1 MIIQTMAPHLRGDD
15 EKMNV
20 IPSEVEES
28 VEKGNRCLDY
38 TQQDEKSMGE
48 VCMSN
53 TKKLF
58 PNI

>member
-1 MIIQTMAPHLRGDD
+1 LIIQTVVPHLRGDD

-38 TQQDEKSMGE
+38 TQQDEKNTGR
-48 VCMSN
+48 VCLSN